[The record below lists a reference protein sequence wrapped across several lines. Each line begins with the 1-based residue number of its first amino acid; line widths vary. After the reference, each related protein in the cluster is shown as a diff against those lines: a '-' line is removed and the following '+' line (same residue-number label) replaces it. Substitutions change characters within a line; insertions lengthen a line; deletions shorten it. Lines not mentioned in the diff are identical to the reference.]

1 MAYIHT
7 YISINAIVTGNYK
20 GKNVLFR
27 EFYFFKLVFRSKLN
41 SIKDLNLD
49 RKQT

>member
-1 MAYIHT
+1 MAYIH
-7 YISINAIVTGNYK
+7 ISINAIVTGNYK

-27 EFYFFKLVFRSKLN
+27 EFYFFKLVFRSKL
-41 SIKDLNLD
+41 SFIKDLNLD